1 MSPTPAC
8 ERIGTSLYHQDQDNL
23 IASAQKED
31 EDRVDKIISTVVS
44 VQEAPI
50 LSLDELPRKVTFNL
64 LRNPLEAPQTEKDQP
79 FVTNKIRTARYNFF
93 SFLPISLMI
102 QYTKLGNVF
111 WTIQAILQA
120 SSPAIRTQNPY
131 LVSLL
136 VISILTLG
144 IFKEWL
150 SDHKRSVADKLVNEK
165 VYCRVVRV
173 APLREN
179 DRQAR

>member
-1 MSPTPAC
+1 M
-8 ERIGTSLYHQDQDNL
+8 
-23 IASAQKED
+23 
-31 EDRVDKIISTVVS
+31 
-44 VQEAPI
+44 
-50 LSLDELPRKVTFNL
+50 FNL
-64 LRNPLEAPQTEKDQP
+64 LRNPLEAPKSIKDEP

-93 SFLPISLMI
+93 TFLPISLMI

-111 WTIQAILQA
+111 WTIQTILQF

-165 VYCRVVRV
+165 VHHRVFKV
-173 APLREN
+173 APLAEDEGQERE
-179 DRQAR
+179 AT